1 MNVELT
7 TKQKG
12 NITEVE
18 TMLAFMKLGYTVLT
32 PYGDCDRYDF
42 LVEVNGKFLRM
53 QSKTASTEN
62 NGESIRFSCRRTG
75 RSNGQ
80 LVHHQYSDDEIDYF
94 VTSWNGKVYIV
105 PVSECGSDKRLRFAP
120 CSAAN
125 QTKVN
130 WAKNYEL
137 EEVIKNW

>member
-53 QSKTASTEN
+53 QSKTSSTEN
-62 NGESIRFSCRRTG
+62 NGESIKFSCRSSTRK
-75 RSNGQ
+75 NGQ
-80 LVHHQYSDDEIDYF
+80 VVHHQYSNDEIDYF
-94 VTSWNGKVYIV
+94 VTSWEGKVYIV

-120 CSAAN
+120 CAPCN
-125 QTKVN
+125 YNKVN
-130 WAKNYEL
+130 WAKDYEL
-137 EEVIKNW
+137 EEVVKNW